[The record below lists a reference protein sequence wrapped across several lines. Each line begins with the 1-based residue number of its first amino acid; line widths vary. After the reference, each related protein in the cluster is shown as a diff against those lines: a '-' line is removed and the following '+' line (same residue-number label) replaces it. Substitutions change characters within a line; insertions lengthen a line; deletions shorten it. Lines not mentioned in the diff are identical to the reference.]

1 MTAIDVK
8 GRNFMAFE
16 ITSKRRSGESGRDYA
31 YRILRRNIMQ
41 FQLKPGDLLN
51 EAELSEQLGMS
62 RTPIHEALI
71 LLRNEELVD
80 ILPHRSSTV
89 SYISLKYIREGC
101 FMRQILESAMIE
113 ELAGTLS
120 ADQMEMFKENIKKQE
135 EELALHVDKI
145 SDDFFELDDELHRL
159 LHKFSH
165 RERIWSAMHGLNA
178 HYDRIRYLDTLVNAV
193 DQMQILEQ
201 HKSLYYYLLMGI
213 PFNVD
218 VSKFIEMHQ
227 GRFLA
232 DFPKTV
238 AAYPEYFV
246 D

>member
-1 MTAIDVK
+1 
-8 GRNFMAFE
+8 MAFE
-16 ITSKRRSGESGRDYA
+16 ITNMRRSGESGRDYA
-31 YRILRRNIMQ
+31 YRVLRRNIMQ
-41 FQLKPGDLLN
+41 FQLKPGDVLN

-71 LLRNEELVD
+71 LLKNEDLVD

-101 FMRQILESAMIE
+101 FMRQILETAMIK

-120 ADQMEMFKENIKKQE
+120 SQQMAELKDNIRKQE
-135 EELALHVDKI
+135 EDLALHVDKI
-145 SDDFFELDDELHRL
+145 SDDFFELDDELHHL
-159 LHKFSH
+159 LYKFSH
-165 RERIWSAMHGLNA
+165 RERIWFAMHSLNS
-178 HYDRIRYLDTLVNAV
+178 HYDRIRYLDTLVNSV

-213 PFNVD
+213 PFNVN
-218 VSKFIEMHQ
+218 VSEFIEMHQ
-227 GRFLA
+227 GRFLV
-232 DFPKTV
+232 DFPKTI

>member
-1 MTAIDVK
+1 
-8 GRNFMAFE
+8 MAFE
-16 ITSKRRSGESGRDYA
+16 IMDGRRYGESGRDYA
-31 YRILRRNIMQ
+31 YRVLRKNIMV
-41 FQLKPGDLLN
+41 FKLKPGDVLN
-51 EAELSEQLGMS
+51 EAELSEMLGMS

-71 LLRNEELVD
+71 LLKNEELVD

-101 FMRQILESAMIE
+101 FMRQILETAMIE

-120 ADQMEMFKENIKKQE
+120 PEQMKEFWDNIKRQE
-135 EELALHVDKI
+135 DDLAGHVDKI
-145 SDDFFELDDELHRL
+145 SDDFFEMDDELHRL
-159 LHKFSH
+159 LYKFSH
-165 RERIWSAMHGLNA
+165 RERIWSAMHSLNA

-193 DQMQILEQ
+193 DQKTILEQ

-218 VSKFIEMHQ
+218 VSEFIKMHQ

-232 DFPKTV
+232 DFPKTIGT
-238 AAYPEYFV
+238 YPEYFV

>member
-1 MTAIDVK
+1 
-8 GRNFMAFE
+8 MALK
-16 ITSKRRSGESGRDYA
+16 IISKRRTGESGRDYA

-41 FQLKPGDLLN
+41 LQLKPGDVLN
-51 EAELSEQLGMS
+51 EAELSEMLGMS

-71 LLRNEELVD
+71 LLKSEELVD

-101 FMRQILESAMIE
+101 FMRQTLEAAMIE

-120 ADQMEMFKENIKKQE
+120 SEQMEEVKKNIERQE
-135 EELALHVDKI
+135 EDLARHVDRI
-145 SDDFFELDDELHRL
+145 SDDFFEMDDELHRL
-159 LHKFSH
+159 LYKFSH
-165 RERIWSAMHGLNA
+165 RERIWSAMHSLNS
-178 HYDRIRYLDTLVNAV
+178 HYDRIRYLDTLINAV
-193 DQMQILEQ
+193 DQKKILEQ
-201 HKSLYYYLLMGI
+201 HKALYFYLLMGI
-213 PFNVD
+213 PFNVNI
-218 VSKFIEMHQ
+218 SEFIDMHQ